1 LEERRNRVNLAEE
14 KTHRLIREGVVLI
27 DTSSQTIGQV
37 NGLAVLDV
45 GDHQFGRPTRITTS
59 ISAGLSGVLNIE
71 RLAALSGRHHDK
83 GVLILT
89 GYLRQTFALER
100 PLAMT
105 ASVTLE
111 QSYDEVDG
119 DSAATAEILSLL
131 SALSGVAA
139 RQDMAVTG
147 SMNQKGQVQAVGGV
161 NEKIEGFYDLC
172 LARGLTGNQGVIIP
186 AANIPHLMLRPQL
199 VEAVRERRFHIFA
212 VSRVEEAAELLM
224 GLPAGQMGTDG
235 RYGTDSLFGKVQ
247 VHLEELAEAAR
258 DYLPW
263 TS

>member
-27 DTSSQTIGQV
+27 DTNSLAVGQV

-89 GYLRQTFALER
+89 GYLRETFALER

-105 ASVTLE
+105 ASITLE

-119 DSAATAEILSLL
+119 DSAATAETLSLL
-131 SALSGVAA
+131 SALSGVPA

-172 LARGLTGNQGVIIP
+172 LARGLTGNQGAIIP
-186 AANIPHLMLRPQL
+186 AANIPHLMLRPQI

-224 GLPAGQMGTDG
+224 GLPAGLPGQAG
-235 RYGTDSLFGKVQ
+235 RFAPETLFGKVQ
-247 VHLEELAEAAR
+247 ARLEDLGEAAR

>member
-1 LEERRNRVNLAEE
+1 MV
-14 KTHRLIREGVVLI
+14 
-27 DTSSQTIGQV
+27 GQV

-89 GYLRQTFALER
+89 GYLRETFALER

-105 ASVTLE
+105 ASITLE

-119 DSAATAEILSLL
+119 DSAATAETLSLL
-131 SALSGVAA
+131 SALSGVPA

-172 LARGLTGNQGVIIP
+172 LARGLTGNQGAIIP
-186 AANIPHLMLRPQL
+186 AANKPKQRIDGMEVVAVDADDVYGMSKNGGDTPDNMVLRTSIIG
-199 VEAVRERRFHIFA
+199 EERGQ
-212 VSRVEEAAELLM
+212 SRSLLEWARSQ
-224 GLPAGQMGTDG
+224 AGKHVKAIGE
-235 RYGTDSLFGKVQ
+235 RYGLTCERVIQIAK
-247 VHLEELAEAAR
+247 EAGVIA
-258 DYLPW
+258 
-263 TS
+263 